1 MRDEIVAQ
9 LQEQANPGA
18 VEGMARFGIG
28 GAQVLGVSIPTLRKM
43 AKTSGKNHALAL
55 ELWTTGIHEVRIL
68 ASMIDEP
75 QLVTSQ
81 QMEAWVGEFDSWDL
95 CDQVCGNLFVNRP
108 YAYEKVMHDVRVRKN
123 PRRLL
128 WSDMT

>member
-1 MRDEIVAQ
+1 MKQRANAQ
-9 LQEQANPGA
+9 A
-18 VEGMARFGIG
+18 VEGMGRFGIKP
-28 GAQVLGVSIPTLRKM
+28 AQALGISIPTLRKM
-43 AKTSGKNHALAL
+43 AKATGKNHALAL
-55 ELWTTGIHEVRIL
+55 ELWATGIHEVRIL

-75 QLVTSQ
+75 QLVSSE
-81 QMEAWVGEFDSWDL
+81 QMEAWVGDFDSWDL

-128 WSDMT
+128 WSEIWACPSRT